1 MALMQLEPSPRETE
15 VLSLLAEHLSNAQIA
30 QRLFISERTV
40 ESHVSSLLRKLGL
53 GDRRALAAYAYEQAA
68 TTALQLHRPAEP
80 PTSFVGREAELAELG
95 SALSQ
100 QRLVTLVGPGGVGKT
115 RLLLRAM
122 EDRRAAF
129 VDLAVLAPGSDQEAV
144 ARAVAGAL
152 GMVEPGASALSAVS
166 KQLAA
171 VPVALVLDNCEHVLE
186 GAAGL
191 AGHILGLHSQ
201 PRRGHQP
208 GTLGPPR
215 RARLAVGPLLPAAAS
230 RLFMERAKQASPQ
243 SGPSLDEAKV
253 VELCQRLEGLP
264 LVIELAAARLAA
276 LSFDDLAARL
286 DQALD
291 LLGSGE
297 RSRDRHRSLRA
308 TLDWSYELLTADEQA
323 LYRAVSV
330 LRGPFRLA
338 VTEELLPA
346 QARAR
351 VAAGVAHL
359 VDASLLVR
367 LEDRYRQLEL
377 VRADARERLRA
388 AGEENAVNHRL
399 VDWALQAVDQGLSH
413 GDEHDLAA
421 AVEAAQEL
429 GRPEFTDLALGL
441 ARAWEELGHGH
452 WSDAEMLY
460 EAAAMVSKE
469 PEIAIRGADL
479 AWSRSH
485 GTRAVAL
492 FELGTELAVA
502 AGDPAAEAYATSGT
516 VELMGRFGCYADRQ
530 CEPEATAALVER
542 SWYAAEAAGDP
553 CSRARALLARTWRN
567 DWEGRDVERMGLDAE
582 RSLAAARECGDMAIL
597 SSALDGWC
605 SVALK
610 RLDMATAKA
619 AIAERLEITKGF
631 DPHRSRQFLERFDAV
646 HMSCEL
652 GCILGRFEEALSAG
666 RLLDELGR
674 GRGIIFGGSTQLA
687 PALFFLGQFDQCLQ
701 QVSGAF
707 ADALQRPGNG
717 NSMLLRA
724 FCCAAAVCGY
734 RGDQVAEAEWWGQ
747 AEAVASARQ
756 GRDSFMK
763 MMRADVLLHHGRR
776 EEAAELMAEPPS
788 SLVSPWRGWYG
799 AVRAEALGP
808 AAFADAEAVAEG
820 GIYSAAV
827 LARAQGRLEEA
838 LVLFNECGA
847 IYQAARTALGMS
859 GTESETAQATY
870 AELGLTATPP

>member
-1 MALMQLEPSPRETE
+1 
-15 VLSLLAEHLSNAQIA
+15 
-30 QRLFISERTV
+30 
-40 ESHVSSLLRKLGL
+40 
-53 GDRRALAAYAYEQAA
+53 
-68 TTALQLHRPAEP
+68 
-80 PTSFVGREAELAELG
+80 
-95 SALSQ
+95 
-100 QRLVTLVGPGGVGKT
+100 
-115 RLLLRAM
+115 
-122 EDRRAAF
+122 
-129 VDLAVLAPGSDQEAV
+129 
-144 ARAVAGAL
+144 
-152 GMVEPGASALSAVS
+152 
-166 KQLAA
+166 
-171 VPVALVLDNCEHVLE
+171 
-186 GAAGL
+186 
-191 AGHILGLHSQ
+191 
-201 PRRGHQP
+201 
-208 GTLGPPR
+208 
-215 RARLAVGPLLPAAAS
+215 
-230 RLFMERAKQASPQ
+230 
-243 SGPSLDEAKV
+243 
-253 VELCQRLEGLP
+253 

-276 LSFDDLAARL
+276 LSFDDLVARL

-291 LLGSGE
+291 LLGAGE

-308 TLDWSYELLTADEQA
+308 TLGWSYELLTAEEQV

-338 VTEELLPA
+338 VAEELLPV

-367 LEDRYRQLEL
+367 LDDRYRQLEL
-377 VRADARERLRA
+377 VRADAKERLRA
-388 AGEENAVNHRL
+388 AGEENAVDHRL
-399 VDWALQAVDQGLSH
+399 VDWALHAVDQGLRH

-492 FELGTELAVA
+492 FELGAELAVA
-502 AGDPAAEAYATSGT
+502 ADDPAAEAYATSAT
-516 VELMGRFGCYADRQ
+516 VELMGRFGCYTDSG
-530 CEPEATAALVER
+530 CDPEVTTPLVER
-542 SWYAAEAAGDP
+542 SSYAAGAAGDP
-553 CSRARALLARTWRN
+553 CSRARALLACTWRSE
-567 DWEGRDVERMGLDAE
+567 WERRDVDRMSLDAE

-597 SSALDGWC
+597 SSALDGCC

-610 RLDMATAKA
+610 RLDMATAER

-652 GCILGRFEEALSAG
+652 DCILGRFDKALSAG
-666 RLLDELGR
+666 QLLDELGR
-674 GRGIIFGGSTQLA
+674 GRGIIFGGSTQLG

-707 ADALQRPGNG
+707 ADALQRPGTG

-724 FCCAAAVCGY
+724 ICCAAAVCGY
-734 RGDQVAEAEWWGQ
+734 RGDQEAEAEWWGQ
-747 AEAVASARQ
+747 AEALASARH
-756 GRDSFMK
+756 RKDFFIK

-776 EEAAELMAEPPS
+776 DDAAELMAEPPS

-799 AVRAEALGP
+799 AVRAEARGP
-808 AAFADAEAVAEG
+808 AAFADAEQVAEG
-820 GIYSAAV
+820 GSYSAAV

-838 LVLFNECGA
+838 LALFSECGA
-847 IYQAARTALGMS
+847 VYQAARTALGMT
-859 GTESETAQATY
+859 GAESEKARAIY
-870 AELGLTATPP
+870 AELGLRPTPP

>member
-1 MALMQLEPSPRETE
+1 MTLMQLDPSPRETE
-15 VLSLLAEHLSNAQIA
+15 VLGMLGEHLSNAQIA

-68 TTALQLHRPAEP
+68 TNTLQLHRPTEP
-80 PTSFVGREAELAELG
+80 ATSFVGREHELAELG

-129 VDLAVLAPGSDQEAV
+129 VDLAVLPPGSNQEAV

-171 VPVALVLDNCEHVLE
+171 VRVALVLDNCEHVLE

-191 AGHILGLHSQ
+191 AGHISASTPNLVVATSRERLGLTAEHVF
-201 PRRGHQP
+201 P
-208 GTLGPPR
+208 
-215 RARLAVGPLLPAAAS
+215 VGPLLPAVAG
-230 RLFMERAKQASPQ
+230 RLFMERANQAAPKAAL
-243 SGPSLDEAKV
+243 SLDEARV

-276 LSFDDLAARL
+276 LSFDDLVARL
-286 DQALD
+286 DQVLD

-323 LYRAVSV
+323 VYRAASV

-346 QARAR
+346 RARDR

-377 VRADARERLRA
+377 VRADATERLRA
-388 AGEENAVNHRL
+388 AGEEDAVKHRL
-399 VDWALQAVDQGLSH
+399 VDWALRAVAEGLRH

-421 AVEAAQEL
+421 AVESAQEL
-429 GRPEFTDLALGL
+429 GRPEFADLALGL

-452 WSDAEMLY
+452 WSDAEALY
-460 EAAAMVSKE
+460 EAAAMASKE
-469 PEIAIRGADL
+469 PEIAIRGADWPGAGPMALGRWRFSNWAPSWQWPPTTQQPRRTRPRGRWRSWAAL
-479 AWSRSH
+479 AVTPTSRATSRS
-485 GTRAVAL
+485 
-492 FELGTELAVA
+492 
-502 AGDPAAEAYATSGT
+502 
-516 VELMGRFGCYADRQ
+516 
-530 CEPEATAALVER
+530 TAALVER
-542 SWYAAEAAGDP
+542 SWRAADAAGDP
-553 CSRARALLARTWRN
+553 RSRASALLARTWRS
-567 DWEGRDVERMGLDAE
+567 DWGERDVDRMSIDAE
-582 RSLAAARECGDMAIL
+582 ASLAAARECGDMAIL

-605 SVALK
+605 GVALR
-610 RLDMATAKA
+610 RLDMTTAKA

-631 DPHRSRQFLERFDAV
+631 DPRRSRQFLERFDAV

-652 GCILGRFEEALSAG
+652 GIIMGRFDQALAAG

-674 GRGIIFGGSTQLA
+674 DRGIIFGGATQLA
-687 PALFFLGQFDQCLQ
+687 PALFFLGRFDECLQ

-707 ADALQRPGNG
+707 ADALQRPGTG
-717 NSMLLRA
+717 NSMPLRA
-724 FCCAAAVCGY
+724 LCCAAAICGY
-734 RGDQVAEAEWWGQ
+734 RGDRVAEAQWWGQ
-747 AEAVASARQ
+747 AEAVASARH
-756 GRDSFMK
+756 GRDFFIK

-788 SLVSPWRGWYG
+788 SLMSPFRGWYG
-799 AVRAEALGP
+799 AVRAEAMGR
-808 AAFADAEAVAEG
+808 AAFADADAVAEG
-820 GIYSAAV
+820 GTYSAAV

-847 IYQAARTALGMS
+847 RYQAARTALGMS
-859 GTESETAQATY
+859 GTESETALATY
-870 AELGLTATPP
+870 AELGLTPTPP